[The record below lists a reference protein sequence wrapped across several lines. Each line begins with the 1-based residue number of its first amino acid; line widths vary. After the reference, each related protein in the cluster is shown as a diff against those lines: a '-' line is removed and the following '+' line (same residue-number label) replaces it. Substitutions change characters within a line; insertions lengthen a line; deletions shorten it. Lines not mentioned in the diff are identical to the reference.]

1 VGFPFKSLFGLKA
14 FDMSVVLNIG
24 GVLARI
30 VAVIVLAMIS
40 VKVGDSLINRLFL
53 KPSKKVPGWRLEE
66 TRAKTLSSLLK
77 SALRYM
83 AGIVSLLM
91 VLELLGIDTKAVIGG
106 VAIVGLA
113 IGFGAQNLVRD
124 VITGFFIIYERQ
136 YDVGDYVSV
145 AGVSGVVEEIGLRTT
160 RLRDWSGDVHI
171 VPNGLVEKTTNK
183 SKAASRAL
191 VEVSVAYEED
201 IRKAIS
207 VLQKVCDRASSE
219 IPSIVEGPKVLG
231 VSKLADSGIT
241 LTVWAKTRPLEQW
254 GVERELRLR
263 LKEALDKAGIEIPYP
278 KMVVFQKRE
287 KSNETQELQKDS
299 TGGQQ

>member
-1 VGFPFKSLFGLKA
+1 MGFPFKSLFGQDT

-24 GVLARI
+24 GILARI
-30 VAVIVLAMIS
+30 VAVIILAMIA

-53 KPSKKVPGWRLEE
+53 KPSKKMPGWRLEE

-77 SALRYM
+77 SALRYT
-83 AGIVSLLM
+83 AGIVSLLT
-91 VLELLGIDTKAVIGG
+91 VLELLGIDTKAVLGG

-136 YDVGDYVSV
+136 YDVGDYVSI

-191 VEVSVAYEED
+191 VEVSIAYEED

-207 VLQKVCDRASSE
+207 VLQKVCDQASSE

-278 KMVVFQKRE
+278 KMVVFQGRE
-287 KSNETQELQKDS
+287 KSNETRALQKDS
-299 TGGQQ
+299 TGGQR